1 MAAPRPSRDKHGPDA
16 ALSRELADF
25 LVEFSIVLHKR
36 AMYPAGHPFLQS
48 SAVRFADR
56 LERLL
61 ELRETITFGVA
72 RNKLVIESVTTDP
85 SNALLRDLAQ
95 RLHRHQLA
103 SIGFSLGATVDEID
117 RLLTAL
123 SLDPDRGDGPL
134 GRRLETTEQW
144 EHIQLRT
151 TGYARLALRETP
163 TESEPE
169 KRDFWLELAKAALE
183 GRHESDAAGDV
194 DPLIV
199 TNAGERGGQSTEYD
213 SVVLDYLAQIAEER
227 SGRGGIGEERLR
239 RRVSQL
245 LNALDPESLKRLLE
259 AGADHARLNRTRLDE
274 SKTLAVD
281 AVVSVLEAAARSDG
295 HTISHYLL
303 RILHKLARQPK
314 TDEEAVRTEADA
326 DLRRNVARLISDWQ
340 LADPNPGTYTLI
352 LEGMVR
358 EMPVLGAF
366 ESATRCDPDLVL
378 RMAVEVGSAGRAA
391 CAAAEILS
399 TTDRVQRVAEI
410 LGAAQSPE
418 VADFIWAHVATPE
431 RLRVEL
437 EAELPD
443 QSVVQILA
451 ARLGDRAVEPLLDAL
466 ARATGRSSRA
476 ALMKHLYKLG
486 PDAAH
491 PAAERLPGAPWYF
504 QRNILLLIG
513 QWRTWP
519 EGFTPLPYVLEGDVR
534 VRREAVKLMLASPE
548 HRATAITL
556 ALRDTDDGIV
566 TLALSAV
573 ADSCP
578 PDALP
583 LVERVATTQGRDSRV
598 RVQAVRALARIGSA
612 AAVPALVGLVQA
624 RRRWLRSPL
633 APKSPEVLAAI
644 AALAN
649 RWRNDP
655 QAAALLSHARRHP
668 DADIRNAAGGA
679 SA

>member
-1 MAAPRPSRDKHGPDA
+1 MAAPRPSRDKHGPEA
-16 ALSRELADF
+16 SLSRELADF

-72 RNKLVIESVTTDP
+72 RNKLVIESATTDP
-85 SNALLRDLAQ
+85 ANALLRDLAQ

-103 SIGFSLGATVDEID
+103 SIAFTRGATVDEID
-117 RLLTAL
+117 ALLTAL
-123 SLDPDRGDGPL
+123 SEDPDRGQGPF
-134 GRRLETTEQW
+134 GRWLSVAEGW
-144 EHIQLRT
+144 EHIQLLP
-151 TGYARLALRETP
+151 TGYAKLSLQEAP
-163 TESEPE
+163 QAAEPQ
-169 KRDFWLELAKAALE
+169 KRDFWLELAKAALAGRRVVGAE
-183 GRHESDAAGDV
+183 GDI
-194 DPLIV
+194 DPLII
-199 TNAGERGGQSTEYD
+199 ADGGELGAQSTEYD

-227 SGRGGIGEERLR
+227 TGRGGVGEERLR

-281 AVVSVLEAAARSDG
+281 AVVSVLEAAARSEH

-314 TDEEAVRTEADA
+314 SDEVAVRTDADA

-378 RMAVEVGSAGRAA
+378 RIAVEVGSAGRAA

-399 TTDRVQRVAEI
+399 TSERLGRVAEI
-410 LGAAQSPE
+410 LASAKSPE
-418 VADFIWAHVATPE
+418 VAQLIWAHVATPE
-431 RLRVEL
+431 RLRAEL

-443 QSVVQILA
+443 QGAVAILVQH
-451 ARLGDRAVEPLLDAL
+451 LGSEAVEPLLDAL
-466 ARATGRSSRA
+466 GRATGRSSRA
-476 ALMKHLYKLG
+476 ALMKHLHKLG
-486 PDAAH
+486 PETAH
-491 PAAERLPGAPWYF
+491 AAAERLASAPWYL

-513 QWRTWP
+513 RWQAWP
-519 EGFTPLPYVLEGDVR
+519 EGFSPLPYLLEGDVR
-534 VRREAVKLMLASPE
+534 VRREALKLMITSPE
-548 HRATAITL
+548 HRATAIML
-556 ALRDTDDGIV
+556 ALRDADNGIV
-566 TLALSAV
+566 AIALGAA

-578 PDALP
+578 PDALS
-583 LVERVATTQGRDSRV
+583 LIERVATTGGRDSAL
-598 RVQAVRALARIGSA
+598 RVQAVRALARIGSPHT
-612 AAVPALVGLVQA
+612 VPTLVGLVQA
-624 RRRWLRSPL
+624 KRRWLRPI
-633 APKSPEVLAAI
+633 APKSPEMLAAI
-644 AALAN
+644 AALAT
-649 RWRNDP
+649 RWRNEP
-655 QAAALLSHARRHP
+655 AAAAILSHARRHQ
-668 DADIRNAAGGA
+668 DAEIRNAAGGTP
-679 SA
+679 S

>member
-72 RNKLVIESVTTDP
+72 RNKLVIESATTDP
-85 SNALLRDLAQ
+85 ANALLRDLAQ

-117 RLLTAL
+117 GLLTAL
-123 SLDPDRGDGPL
+123 SADPDRGEGPL
-134 GRRLETTEQW
+134 GRRLETTTAW
-144 EHIQLRT
+144 EHIELRST
-151 TGYARLALRETP
+151 AFARLAIQESETP
-163 TESEPE
+163 ESE

-183 GRHESDAAGDV
+183 GQDKPDASGDI
-194 DPLIV
+194 DPLIIA
-199 TNAGERGGQSTEYD
+199 NAGERGAASTEYD

-227 SGRGGIGEERLR
+227 TGRGGIGEERLR

-281 AVVSVLEAAARSDG
+281 AVVSVLEAAARSEH

-314 TDEEAVRTEADA
+314 TAEEAVRTDADA
-326 DLRRNVARLISDWQ
+326 DLRRNVARLIGDWQ
-340 LADPNPGTYTLI
+340 LADPNPSTYTLI

-358 EMPVLGAF
+358 EMPVLGGF

-391 CAAAEILS
+391 CTAAEILS
-399 TTDRVQRVAEI
+399 TSERLKRVAEI
-410 LGAAQSPE
+410 LNAAKSTD
-418 VADFIWAHVATPE
+418 VADVIWAHVATPE
-431 RLRVEL
+431 RLRAEL

-443 QSVVQILA
+443 QGVVGILT
-451 ARLGDRAVEPLLDAL
+451 ARLGANAVEPLLDAL
-466 ARATGRSSRA
+466 ANATGRSSRA
-476 ALMKHLYKLG
+476 ALMKHLYRLG
-486 PDAAH
+486 PETADA
-491 PAAERLPGAPWYF
+491 AAERLPGAPWYF

-513 QWRTWP
+513 QWKVWP
-519 EGFTPLPYVLEGDVR
+519 EGFTPLPYALEADAR

-556 ALRDTDDGIV
+556 ALRDADDGIV
-566 TLALSAV
+566 TLALAAA

-578 PDALP
+578 PDALA
-583 LVERVATTQGRDSRV
+583 LVERVATTPGRDSAV
-598 RVQAVRALARIGSA
+598 RVQAVRALTRIGSPA
-612 AAVPALVGLVQA
+612 TVPALVGLVQA
-624 RRRWLRSPL
+624 RRRWLRRPI

-644 AALAN
+644 SALAN

-655 QAAALLSHARRHP
+655 QAAALLTHALRHQ
-668 DADIRNAAGGA
+668 DADIRSAAGG
-679 SA
+679 SV